1 MKGISGE
8 IHYCQLKPANRQL
21 KKMPLKIQNDDQSTI
36 NLTPMIDIVFLL
48 IIFFMVGTKFSE
60 LDERERDISLQ
71 VPTVTDAHAL
81 TTAPSKRIINV
92 FSDGRIVLDQQA
104 VTIDQ
109 LQHQLATARQQYQ
122 KLGVV
127 IRGEADSRYQN
138 VANVIATCR
147 KADITDLNISVSE
160 TQLR

>member
-1 MKGISGE
+1 
-8 IHYCQLKPANRQL
+8 
-21 KKMPLKIQNDDQSTI
+21 MPLKIQRDDQSSI

-60 LDERERDISLQ
+60 LNEIERDIALQ
-71 VPTVTDAHAL
+71 VPQVTDARAL
-81 TTAPSKRIINV
+81 TSAPRKRVINV
-92 FSDGRIVLDQQA
+92 YRDGRIVLDEKP
-104 VTIDQ
+104 VSIDQ
-109 LQHQLATARQQYQ
+109 LQMELVNARLQYN

-127 IRGEADSRYQN
+127 IRGDADSRYQS

-160 TQLR
+160 VKTR

>member
-1 MKGISGE
+1 
-8 IHYCQLKPANRQL
+8 
-21 KKMPLKIQNDDQSTI
+21 MPLKIQNDDQTTI

-60 LDERERDISLQ
+60 LEQRERDISLQ

-92 FSDGRIVLDQQA
+92 FSDGRIVIDQQL
-104 VTIDQ
+104 VTLDE
-109 LQHQLATARQQYQ
+109 LQYELATARQQYQ

>member
-1 MKGISGE
+1 
-8 IHYCQLKPANRQL
+8 
-21 KKMPLKIQNDDQSTI
+21 MPLKIQRDDQTSI

-60 LDERERDISLQ
+60 LNEIERDIALQ
-71 VPTVTDAHAL
+71 VPQVADAKAL
-81 TTAPSKRIINV
+81 TSAPRKRVINV
-92 FSDGRIVLDQQA
+92 YQDGRIILDEKP
-104 VTIDQ
+104 VSIDQ
-109 LQHQLATARQQYQ
+109 LQMELANARLQYQ

-127 IRGEADSRYQN
+127 IRGDADSRYQN

-160 TQLR
+160 INTR

>member
-1 MKGISGE
+1 
-8 IHYCQLKPANRQL
+8 
-21 KKMPLKIQNDDQSTI
+21 MPLKIQRDDQSSI

-60 LDERERDISLQ
+60 LNEVERDIALQ
-71 VPTVTDAHAL
+71 VPQVTDAHAL
-81 TTAPSKRIINV
+81 TAAPRKRVINV
-92 FSDGRIVLDQQA
+92 YRDGRIVLDEKP
-104 VTIDQ
+104 VSINQ
-109 LQHQLATARQQYQ
+109 LQTELSNARLQYN

-127 IRGEADSRYQN
+127 IRGDADSRYQN

-160 TQLR
+160 VKTR

>member
-1 MKGISGE
+1 
-8 IHYCQLKPANRQL
+8 
-21 KKMPLKIQNDDQSTI
+21 MPLKIQRDDQTSI

-60 LDERERDISLQ
+60 LNEIERDIALQ
-71 VPTVTDAHAL
+71 VPQVTDARAL
-81 TTAPSKRIINV
+81 TSAPRKRVINV
-92 FSDGRIVLDQQA
+92 YRDGRIILDEKT
-104 VTIDQ
+104 VSIDQ
-109 LQHQLATARQQYQ
+109 LQMELANARLQYK

-127 IRGEADSRYQN
+127 IRGDADSRYQN

-160 TQLR
+160 VKTR